1 MYLLYVTVH
10 VVHCLKSS
18 HQLIQKITVT
28 LFGNCGSETVYHCR
42 ENTGLVVS
50 IVADT
55 LYRSRELHVSIFIH
69 LQFEGTT
76 YARMRFCDLYLTHC
90 QSCELHYMDWA
101 IPATEATVCWRH
113 FVDSFWVLL
122 IFSKYWHYF
131 FVVFLFHKVCNV
143 LVHLAHTVTYSCSDL
158 NLSLSKQRA
167 AVPCGDYCCD
177 LAMNK

>member
-1 MYLLYVTVH
+1 MVLRQSLSLQREYGFGCVYCSWH
-10 VVHCLKSS
+10 S
-18 HQLIQKITVT
+18 IQK
-28 LFGNCGSETVYHCR
+28 
-42 ENTGLVVS
+42 
-50 IVADT
+50 
-55 LYRSRELHVSIFIH
+55 SRAACIFIH